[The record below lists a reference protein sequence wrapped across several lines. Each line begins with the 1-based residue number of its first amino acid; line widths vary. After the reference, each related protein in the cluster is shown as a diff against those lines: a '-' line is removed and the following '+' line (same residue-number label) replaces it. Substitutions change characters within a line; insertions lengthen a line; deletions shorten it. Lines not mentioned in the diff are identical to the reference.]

1 MKPVRGNID
10 TLIAMEKKL
19 KNVQIVPSP
28 TRQKTMILLSNFCLN
43 NNVYHKFMIEIFLI
57 YRRKNM
63 RFKSNKKITSWLLCI
78 MLIVAMAFSTVGCGT
93 NKQNNNNQETPTEAV
108 VSEESKNNV
117 LGEGQTKF
125 LFTVVDKDGNETIF
139 EIHTD
144 KTTVGDALLDVN
156 LIAGE
161 ESEYGLY
168 VKTVNGITADYDV
181 DKTYWAFYTNGEYA
195 MSGVDATVIEDGVEY
210 SFKVE
215 K

>member
-1 MKPVRGNID
+1 
-10 TLIAMEKKL
+10 
-19 KNVQIVPSP
+19 
-28 TRQKTMILLSNFCLN
+28 
-43 NNVYHKFMIEIFLI
+43 
-57 YRRKNM
+57 M
-63 RFKSNKKITSWLLCI
+63 RFKSNKKITSWLLCM

-144 KTTVGDALLDVN
+144 KTIVGDVLMEHD

-161 ESEYGLY
+161 DGDFGLY

-181 DKTYWAFYTNGEYA
+181 DGTYWAFYINGEYA
-195 MSGVDATVIEDGVEY
+195 MSGVDSTEITDGATY
-210 SFKVE
+210 TFKVE
-215 K
+215 